1 MAEELRNVSASW
13 CLGSV
18 NLERFNGFKPWSNAC
33 WCERSGNVAVAPV
46 LHN

>member
-33 WCERSGNVAVAPV
+33 WCECSGNVAVAPV